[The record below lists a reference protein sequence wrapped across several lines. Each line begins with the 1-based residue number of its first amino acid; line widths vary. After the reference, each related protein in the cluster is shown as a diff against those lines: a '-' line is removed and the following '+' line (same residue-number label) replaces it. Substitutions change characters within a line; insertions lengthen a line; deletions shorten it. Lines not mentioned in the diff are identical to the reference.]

1 MGKLQDLKHAEG
13 RVTAPVQGVVTNISI
28 LTGDFTTEGTAMRL
42 SDTSQGSRLT
52 ALVDKSNE
60 KYVSKGSQV
69 NISVPGS
76 QEKITDYTVTSVTEN
91 EEDPTLLELVIDMPD
106 GRLETGTRAEIEIVQ
121 RSENYSAVIPLQALH
136 EEQNGYF
143 VLVMEEEQGVMGK
156 ELVAKRYEVKV
167 QDKNSTNAALEEGLL
182 TSEQEIISSS
192 SRSIGDGSRVRK
204 MEGNSGL

>member
-1 MGKLQDLKHAEG
+1 M
-13 RVTAPVQGVVTNISI
+13 
-28 LTGDFTTEGTAMRL
+28 
-42 SDTSQGSRLT
+42 
-52 ALVDKSNE
+52 
-60 KYVSKGSQV
+60 

-121 RSENYSAVIPLQALH
+121 KSENYSAVIPLQALH

>member
-1 MGKLQDLKHAEG
+1 M
-13 RVTAPVQGVVTNISI
+13 S
-28 LTGDFTTEGTAMRL
+28 
-42 SDTSQGSRLT
+42 
-52 ALVDKSNE
+52 
-60 KYVSKGSQV
+60 
-69 NISVPGS
+69 
-76 QEKITDYTVTSVTEN
+76 TSVTEN